1 MEISS
6 DSVHEACAR
15 LRFSEGLRRRWRE
28 ARAEAAL
35 REASNLC
42 FVEGLRMPVED
53 LRLLVASEVESSGLN
68 PTEAQALGVWRA
80 VWEIEQMLAPLNQAG
95 PGGSV
100 STPLAV
106 PALLA
111 KINRN
116 VCSYMVAGGFLEA
129 GSVAVP
135 RDPRVLTELLRWVG
149 GSDLPALERVARAW
163 RLIAAERMFEVGSG
177 ATAVIF
183 AKWMLAQAGV
193 EPTGVA
199 VLSAWPSQNR
209 SAYLAAAGSDGD
221 AADWDSLVKLCV
233 LEGCAAGEKISRSI
247 QAGTINP
254 STGH

>member
-42 FVEGLRMPVED
+42 FVDGLRMPVEE
-53 LRLLVASEVESSGLN
+53 LRLLVASEVEAADLS

-80 VWEIEQMLAPLNQAG
+80 VWEVEQMLAPLNQAG
-95 PGGSV
+95 PVGSV
-100 STPLAV
+100 SAPLAV

-116 VCSYMVAGGFLEA
+116 VCSYMVAGGYLEA

-135 RDPRVLTELLRWVG
+135 RDASVLSRFLRMVG
-149 GSDLPALERVARAW
+149 GNDGPALERVARAW
-163 RLIAAERMFEVGSG
+163 RMTAAERLFEVGSG
-177 ATAVIF
+177 ATGVIF
-183 AKWMLAQAGV
+183 AKWMLAQTGV

-209 SAYLAAAGSDGD
+209 SAYLAAAGPDGD
-221 AADWDSLVKLCV
+221 ATDWESLVNLCII
-233 LEGCAAGEKISRSI
+233 EGCAVGEQISRSI
-247 QAGTINP
+247 QVGKINP
-254 STGH
+254 STGQ